1 MLKPEKTTRKA
12 FDYLDQAYEIIFAYS
27 HDYEKANPKLT
38 DLLNRAENEKFVKN
52 SAYYQLM
59 GTLAYFICKSKVK
72 NTPYQN
78 LLPGNPVVER
88 NFKWSLDIDTY
99 NPPLQYLYGL
109 YLYDTGKFLKAES
122 VFSEIDIRYFQ
133 DLELND
139 RAIKIKELILCC
151 KIFLDEIS
159 EDEIV
164 KFIGETADQEGDH
177 LWDLVETLKLNAK
190 HYTERIRSAL
200 KE

>member
-122 VFSEIDIRYFQ
+122 MFSEIDIRYFQ

-139 RAIKIKELILCC
+139 RAIKIKELIVCC
-151 KIFLDEIS
+151 KIFSDDSS
-159 EDEIV
+159 EDEIIRFL
-164 KFIGETADQEGDH
+164 KELDREQSIC
-177 LWDLVETLKLNAK
+177 LSDLRETLKSNSK
-190 HYTERIRSAL
+190 YHTEKVCSAL
-200 KE
+200 KK

>member
-1 MLKPEKTTRKA
+1 MKQKQKTEKA
-12 FDYLDQAYEIIFAYS
+12 FGYLDQAYEIIFTYN
-27 HDYEKANPKLT
+27 HDYEKSRPGLANLLT
-38 DLLNRAENEKFVKN
+38 RAENEKFTKN
-52 SAYYQLM
+52 SAYHQLM
-59 GTLAYFICKSKVK
+59 GTLSYFISKSEVK

-78 LLPGNPVVER
+78 LLPGNPAVAYH
-88 NFKWSLDIDTY
+88 FKLSLELDSY

-109 YLYDTGKFLKAES
+109 YLYDKGKFLKAES

-133 DLELND
+133 DLDMND

-151 KIFLDEIS
+151 KIFSDDSS

-164 KFIGETADQEGDH
+164 KFIEETSDQEEEDYP
-177 LWDLVETLKLNAK
+177 WDLVETLKLNAK

>member
-1 MLKPEKTTRKA
+1 MKPEKTTEKA
-12 FDYLDQAYEIIFAYS
+12 FDYLDQAYEIIFTYS
-27 HDYEKANPKLT
+27 HDYEKANPELT

-59 GTLAYFICKSKVK
+59 GTLAYFISKSKVK
-72 NTPYQN
+72 NTPYWN
-78 LLPGNPVVER
+78 LLHGNPFVEY
-88 NFKWSLDIDTY
+88 NFKCSLKLDSY

-133 DLELND
+133 DLEVND

-190 HYTERIRSAL
+190 HYTNRIRSAL

>member
-1 MLKPEKTTRKA
+1 M
-12 FDYLDQAYEIIFAYS
+12 
-27 HDYEKANPKLT
+27 
-38 DLLNRAENEKFVKN
+38 
-52 SAYYQLM
+52 
-59 GTLAYFICKSKVK
+59 K
-72 NTPYQN
+72 NTPYRN
-78 LLPGNPVVER
+78 LLPRNPFVEH
-88 NFKWSLDIDTY
+88 NFKWSLELDSY
-99 NPPLQYLYGL
+99 NPPLQYLYCL
-109 YLYDTGKFLKAES
+109 YLYDTGKFLKAKS
-122 VFSEIDIRYFQ
+122 MFSEIDSRYFENL
-133 DLELND
+133 DLND